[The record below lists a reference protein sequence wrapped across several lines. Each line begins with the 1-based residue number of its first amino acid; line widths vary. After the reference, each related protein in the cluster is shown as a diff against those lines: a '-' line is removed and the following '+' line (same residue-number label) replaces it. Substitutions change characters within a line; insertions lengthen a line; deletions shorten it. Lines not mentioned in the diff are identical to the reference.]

1 MDREESTSVQLGDR
15 KIEHVWRKLLRASI
29 LPWVPL
35 GEFLGSFDQCWIRRL
50 HLSFL
55 DIHNDLCYF
64 LGLLE
69 MDISPIKWNTPQ
81 SRNFR
86 WLNKGQN
93 IQVSHALSYLIVAT
107 TLWKSLF
114 GLFFLIWG
122 IRAQRTEVFASSLIF
137 GKLHREDWMFAGF
150 QNPFSFHCTMW
161 LWPVGE
167 EGEEWRK
174 IGRRWIQTRLREKI
188 P

>member
-1 MDREESTSVQLGDR
+1 MAALWTGTRGR
-15 KIEHVWRKLLRASI
+15 R
-29 LPWVPL
+29 
-35 GEFLGSFDQCWIRRL
+35 EFLGSFDRCWIRRL

-55 DIHNDLCYF
+55 DTHNDLCYF

-69 MDISPIKWNTPQ
+69 MDVSPIKWNTTQ

-93 IQVSHALSYLIVAT
+93 IQVSHALSYLIVTT
-107 TLWKSLF
+107 TLLKSLF
-114 GLFFLIWG
+114 CFVLFCLIWG
-122 IRAQRTEVFASSLIF
+122 IRAHRTEVFASSLIF
-137 GKLHREDWMFAGF
+137 ETLHSGDWMFARF
-150 QNPFSFHCTMW
+150 QNPFCFSCTMG

-174 IGRRWIQTRLREKI
+174 IGRRKIQTRLREKI